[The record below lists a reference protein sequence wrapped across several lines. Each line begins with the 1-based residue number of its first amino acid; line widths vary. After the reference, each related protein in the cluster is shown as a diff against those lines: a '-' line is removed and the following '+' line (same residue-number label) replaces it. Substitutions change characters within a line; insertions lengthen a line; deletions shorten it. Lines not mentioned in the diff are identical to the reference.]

1 MLDFASA
8 RRQMIEQQVR
18 AWDVLD
24 ADVLDVM
31 ARLPRE
37 EFAPPAYRDL
47 ALADMRVPLGHGQA
61 MLSPK
66 LEGRILQSLA
76 IKREDAVLEVGTGS
90 GWFAAC
96 LGGLASRVRTL
107 EIFPDL
113 AEAARDNLA
122 RNGIGNVTVEAM
134 DAMTLLPGVEYD
146 VIALTGSL
154 PMHDPRFEQRLAVG
168 GRLFV
173 VVGQGPAMEARL
185 VTRVG
190 RDEWMRESLFET
202 MMDPLLHAERPSR
215 FIF

>member
-1 MLDFASA
+1 MFDVASA

-31 ARLPRE
+31 GRLPRE
-37 EFAPPAYRDL
+37 EFAPSGYRDL

-66 LEGRILQSLA
+66 VEGRILQSLA
-76 IKREDAVLEVGTGS
+76 IGHDDAVLEVGTGS

-96 LGGLASRVRTL
+96 LGGLARQVRTL

-122 RNGIGNVTVEAM
+122 RTGVGNVTVEAM
-134 DAMTLLPGVEYD
+134 DAMTLPPGVEYD

-154 PMHDPRFEQRLAVG
+154 PVHDPRFEQMLAVG

-173 VVGQGPAMEARL
+173 VVGQGPVMEARL

-190 RDEWMRESLFET
+190 RDQWLRESLFET
-202 MMDPLLHAERPSR
+202 VMDPLLHAEQPSR
-215 FIF
+215 FVF

>member
-1 MLDFASA
+1 MLDVASA

-24 ADVLDVM
+24 AGVLDVM
-31 ARLPRE
+31 GRLPRE
-37 EFAPPAYRDL
+37 EFAPPSYRDL

-66 LEGRILQSLA
+66 VEGRILQSLA
-76 IKREDAVLEVGTGS
+76 IGRSDSVLEVGTGS

-96 LGGLASRVRTL
+96 LGGLARRVRTI
-107 EIFPDL
+107 EIFADL
-113 AEAARDNLA
+113 AEAARDNLV
-122 RNGIGNVTVEAM
+122 RTRVDNVVVETM
-134 DAMTLLPGVEYD
+134 DAMTLPPGVEYD

-154 PMHDPRFEQRLAVG
+154 PVHDPRFEQLLTVG

-173 VVGQGPAMEARL
+173 VVGQGPVMEARL

-190 RDEWMRESLFET
+190 RDQWLRESLFET
-202 MMDPLLHAERPSR
+202 VIDPLLHAEHPSR
-215 FIF
+215 FVF

>member
-1 MLDFASA
+1 MLDVASA

-24 ADVLDVM
+24 AGVLEVM
-31 ARLPRE
+31 GRLPRE
-37 EFAPPAYRDL
+37 EFAPPAYRDI

-66 LEGRILQSLA
+66 VEGRILQSLA
-76 IKREDAVLEVGTGS
+76 ISRGDSVLEVGTGS

-96 LGGLASRVRTL
+96 LGGLARHVRTL
-107 EIFPDL
+107 EIFPDM
-113 AEAARDNLA
+113 AEAGRDNLA
-122 RNGIGNVTVEAM
+122 RTGVGNVIVEVM
-134 DAMTLLPGVEYD
+134 DAMTLTPGVEYD

-154 PMHDPRFEQRLAVG
+154 PVHDPRFEQMLAVG

-173 VVGQGPAMEARL
+173 VVGQGPVMEARL

-190 RDEWMRESLFET
+190 RDQWLRESLFET
-202 MMDPLLHAERPSR
+202 VIEPLLHAQQASQ
-215 FIF
+215 FVF

>member
-1 MLDFASA
+1 MLDLASA

-31 ARLPRE
+31 GRLPRE
-37 EFAPPAYRDL
+37 EFAPPGYREL
-47 ALADMRVPLGHGQA
+47 ALADMRVPLAHGQA

-66 LEGRILQSLA
+66 VEGRILQSLA
-76 IKREDAVLEVGTGS
+76 IRRDDGVLEVGTGS

-96 LGGLASRVRTL
+96 LGGLARQVRTL
-107 EIFPDL
+107 EIFPEL
-113 AEAARDNLA
+113 AEAAREKLA
-122 RNGIGNVTVEAM
+122 RSRIGNVVVETM
-134 DAMTLLPGVEYD
+134 DAMTLVPDIEYD
-146 VIALTGSL
+146 VIAVTGSL
-154 PMHDPRFEQRLAVG
+154 PVHDPRFERCLAVG

-190 RDEWMRESLFET
+190 PDDWLRESLFET
-202 MMDPLLHAERPSR
+202 ALEPLVNARHPSR
-215 FIF
+215 FVF